1 MPLHH
6 ILTFFNTATAFED
19 GKRKRLLANN
29 PHPQHCAGFA
39 ILLSHT
45 LGICNSDAHLKC
57 ATHPQPN
64 YKFGKTWEYAAFRAA
79 NKAKHG
85 MEKANAAQNKGKHG
99 VCVSVHVKKN
109 AKHSVFRLK
118 QFCKRQKTQYLTPN
132 NFVNGKRLSI

>member
-29 PHPQHCAGFA
+29 PHPQRCAGFA

-64 YKFGKTWEYAAFRAA
+64 YKFGKTWEYPHFARRTRPSTVWKKQMQRKTRVNTAY
-79 NKAKHG
+79 
-85 MEKANAAQNKGKHG
+85 
-99 VCVSVHVKKN
+99 VCQYTSKKTPN
-109 AKHSVFRLK
+109 
-118 QFCKRQKTQYLTPN
+118 TQYL
-132 NFVNGKRLSI
+132 G